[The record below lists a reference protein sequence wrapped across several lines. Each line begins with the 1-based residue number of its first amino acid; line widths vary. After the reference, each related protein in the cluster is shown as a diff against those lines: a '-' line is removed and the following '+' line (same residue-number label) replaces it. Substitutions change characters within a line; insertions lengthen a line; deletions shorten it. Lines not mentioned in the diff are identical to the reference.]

1 MKEKICMALILTL
14 AILAIFTSS
23 LGTQMIPSMGVF
35 AQSNTS
41 QATNQT
47 GNQTGN
53 QSNSGS
59 AMAPPVYTP

>member
-1 MKEKICMALILTL
+1 MKKKICMALVLTL
-14 AILAIFTSS
+14 AIVAIFSSS
-23 LGTQMIPSMGVF
+23 LGTQMITSMGVF

-41 QATNQT
+41 QVTNQT

-59 AMAPPVYTP
+59 AIAPPVYTP